1 MACISRFATAI
12 LSGETE
18 LALGTI
24 RVNVKLRILPTI
36 MNCHAGRKYLLVR
49 ASLLKALDCCAE
61 QYNSLTEDPVFHLYR
76 FS

>member
-24 RVNVKLRILPTI
+24 RVNLSLVAMSIVTCSVVLEYFAATMFVQDFPVSEIKLAKPMI
-36 MNCHAGRKYLLVR
+36 MK
-49 ASLLKALDCCAE
+49 
-61 QYNSLTEDPVFHLYR
+61 QYC
-76 FS
+76 

>member
-24 RVNVKLRILPTI
+24 MVKKNTYVFLTSSVVIEKPIGEVRYLP
-36 MNCHAGRKYLLVR
+36 R
-49 ASLLKALDCCAE
+49 E
-61 QYNSLTEDPVFHLYR
+61 W
-76 FS
+76 

>member
-24 RVNVKLRILPTI
+24 RVKIAYNSTFRINNFNDTPDQ
-36 MNCHAGRKYLLVR
+36 VP
-49 ASLLKALDCCAE
+49 ASLLCHLSNR
-61 QYNSLTEDPVFHLYR
+61 NSLELIIV
-76 FS
+76 

>member
-24 RVNVKLRILPTI
+24 RVNLAVITCFIQKGTI
-36 MNCHAGRKYLLVR
+36 KENTFQIYCSEEVSNY
-49 ASLLKALDCCAE
+49 E
-61 QYNSLTEDPVFHLYR
+61 I
-76 FS
+76 

>member
-24 RVNVKLRILPTI
+24 RVNTVYVMGSSAACDIRNAKEGLE
-36 MNCHAGRKYLLVR
+36 N
-49 ASLLKALDCCAE
+49 E
-61 QYNSLTEDPVFHLYR
+61 Q
-76 FS
+76 

>member
-24 RVNVKLRILPTI
+24 RVNLPLIGTVPLRDPRLP
-36 MNCHAGRKYLLVR
+36 G
-49 ASLLKALDCCAE
+49 
-61 QYNSLTEDPVFHLYR
+61 LTEPRLLSREGIKLWITYVGLLFDHTR
-76 FS
+76 T

>member
-24 RVNVKLRILPTI
+24 RVKDQVYRTPVCDLADLQERIYAAVNNVTPLMLHNTWVEFE
-36 MNCHAGRKYLLVR
+36 YQ
-49 ASLLKALDCCAE
+49 LDI
-61 QYNSLTEDPVFHLYR
+61 S
-76 FS
+76 